1 MMRFASKSVAALAF
15 VVALAGCGGGSQDT
29 EAPAVGDT
37 PAAIDTAAP
46 TGAPATP
53 TDAAS
58 ATPLRPR
65 RRARP
70 GPDCDRSPAPTTA
83 AAVEPA
89 AFAVC
94 KACHSVE
101 PGKNGIGPSLA
112 GIYGDKAATVPGY
125 DFSDAMKSSG
135 LTWNQATLDRYLTD
149 PRGVVPEPRWVSAG
163 SPTPQAAGDH
173 RLPQGT
179 VNPCRGRTRPRIRAR
194 LVIEQPVAGVLH
206 SLQEDDA
213 PLDPKRSS
221 AGEPLAFDFPL
232 RVAPA
237 RSSSARKC
245 AARAR
250 CGVSSISAS
259 ARQRAMWPH
268 RGRGG

>member
-1 MMRFASKSVAALAF
+1 MMRFASKSAAALVF
-15 VVALAGCGGGSQDT
+15 VVALAGCGGGSEDT
-29 EAPAVGDT
+29 EAPAMSDT

-46 TGAPATP
+46 PAPPATP

-58 ATPLRPR
+58 ATPTATGTASATPTPTPV
-65 RRARP
+65 A
-70 GPDCDRSPAPTTA
+70 SAAPTTA

-149 PRGVVPEPRWVSAG
+149 PRGVVPGTKMGFGGLADAAKR
-163 SPTPQAAGDH
+163 QAIIDYLKA
-173 RLPQGT
+173 Q
-179 VNPCRGRTRPRIRAR
+179 
-194 LVIEQPVAGVLH
+194 
-206 SLQEDDA
+206 
-213 PLDPKRSS
+213 
-221 AGEPLAFDFPL
+221 
-232 RVAPA
+232 
-237 RSSSARKC
+237 
-245 AARAR
+245 
-250 CGVSSISAS
+250 
-259 ARQRAMWPH
+259 
-268 RGRGG
+268 